1 MEIDPDREY
10 TTDEKILIT
19 LLTIEE
25 RLKFITYSIV
35 FVALLMIVALIFIWL
50 F

>member
-1 MEIDPDREY
+1 MEIDPEREY

-35 FVALLMIVALIFIWL
+35 FVALLMIVVLIFIWL

>member
-1 MEIDPDREY
+1 MEIDPEREY